1 MSDRILLHQRT
12 QELQTL
18 VQVAQLINV
27 IDLDFVLT
35 QTMQLVTEVSKA
47 TKGSFFLLDN
57 RSQPI
62 QRFITQRD
70 MPPEI
75 SRLVAREVIENGL
88 AGWCVR
94 NRQGA
99 IVEDVTKDDRWY
111 VIPDDPQTDV
121 LSALCV
127 PIFYENQL
135 QAIITLVN
143 SEVGHFQESDLQLVT
158 AVASQAS
165 SAIRNAQLFDD
176 LQTKQK
182 QLELIL
188 ENNSE
193 ALLMVD
199 INCHITLINPEGR
212 LLADSDRVL
221 IGQRLDQFTESS
233 LYPQIYERL
242 QRALPGSYNLSFE
255 VHDEAHERDF
265 AVSVSAL
272 MGEDEQNR
280 QGYVI
285 SIHDVTSIKEFERL
299 KTNMLH
305 ILTHD
310 LKNPINIIWGYIDLL
325 RVDSQSQHPA
335 DPRFVDGILR
345 ALQRMEN
352 LIEEA
357 LSAERL
363 LSAGYKEAQFMFAP
377 LPIIREALESM
388 KPLAASKQQVVMDDI
403 QSPMEEVYG
412 TPFQLREAMVNLISN
427 AIKYTP
433 AEGTIS
439 IYASTEDDRFTFY
452 VSDTGMGIPANM
464 QSKIFTKFYRAAR
477 PDIQD
482 IKGTGLGLSLV
493 KSAVEMHKG
502 QVWFE
507 SQSGVGSTFG
517 FWIPLHGPDAPPAKE
532 EAT

>member
-1 MSDRILLHQRT
+1 VSERILLHQRT
-12 QELQTL
+12 LELQTL
-18 VQVAQLINV
+18 VRVAQLINV

-47 TKGSFFLLDN
+47 TKGSLFLLDSRN
-57 RSQPI
+57 EPI
-62 QRFITQRD
+62 QRFLTQRD

-75 SRLVAREVIENGL
+75 SRQVAREVIENGL

-94 NRQGA
+94 HRTGA
-99 IVEDVTKDDRWY
+99 VVDDVTQDERWY
-111 VIPDDPQTDV
+111 IFADDPQTDV
-121 LSALCV
+121 RSALCV
-127 PIFYENQL
+127 PVFHENQL
-135 QAIITLVN
+135 QAVITLVN
-143 SEVGHFQESDLQLVT
+143 SDVGHFTDSDLQLVT
-158 AVASQAS
+158 AVANQAG
-165 SAIRNAQLFDD
+165 SAVRNAQLFDD

-193 ALLMVD
+193 ALLTVD
-199 INCHITLINPEGR
+199 VHFRITLINPEG
-212 LLADSDRVL
+212 LNLTEGLSDAVGR
-221 IGQRLDQFTESS
+221 RLDQFPQTS

-242 QRALPGSYNLSFE
+242 HRVQTTHYNLSFE
-255 VHDEAHERDF
+255 IHSEETERDF
-265 AVSVSAL
+265 AINISAL
-272 MGEDEQNR
+272 LGEDAQTL
-280 QGYVI
+280 QGYII

-325 RVDSQSQHPA
+325 RVDSQSQIPA
-335 DPRFVDGILR
+335 DPRFIDGILR

-357 LSAERL
+357 LTAERL

-377 LPIIREALESM
+377 LPIVREAIESL
-388 KPLAASKQQVVMDDI
+388 KPLAASKHQLILDDI
-403 QSPMEEVYG
+403 QMPLQETYG

-433 AEGTIS
+433 AEGTIQ
-439 IYASTEDDRFTFY
+439 IGASTEDNRFTFY
-452 VSDTGMGIPANM
+452 VTDTGMGIPANL
-464 QSKIFTKFYRAAR
+464 QSRIFTKFYRAAR
-477 PDIQD
+477 PDIQE

-507 SQSGVGSTFG
+507 SQVGKGSTFG
-517 FWIPLHGPDAPPAKE
+517 FWIPLTAP
-532 EAT
+532 EA